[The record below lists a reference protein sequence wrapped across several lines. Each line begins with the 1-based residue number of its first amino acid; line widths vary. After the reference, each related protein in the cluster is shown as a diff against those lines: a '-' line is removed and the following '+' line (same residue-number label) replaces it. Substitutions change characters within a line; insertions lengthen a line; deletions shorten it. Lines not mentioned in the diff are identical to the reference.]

1 MPGFPKVPNASYMI
15 TGLNTDVRFG
25 DTIYH
30 VQTEDRGEANP
41 LIESLVYIG
50 GQILES
56 FRTSYND
63 YLKSGGFAEPV
74 LQKIL
79 ESQHR
84 QLVNAIKRGLLRK
97 GMGLQDYVEGEFVFR
112 FNSCRVSSAHTP
124 KSLTG
129 EELPT
134 QDISIAVPPVEAAV
148 VKGSPPV
155 KMRPKPFEPSIKNSE
170 TAKPIRVQESTSK
183 NRVELP
189 ALALDA
195 ANLEFEG
202 QQGIQINVEGAKA
215 FVAGSHVD
223 LSLSVLSRGL
233 GTKLE
238 NVQVVI
244 KVIGTAF
251 SPRLYAGKTDKHGDL
266 KISFNLP
273 NYTLGSAALIIQAH
287 TSLGADEV
295 KYLIRKK

>member
-1 MPGFPKVPNASYMI
+1 MI

-25 DTIYH
+25 GTTYH

-56 FRTSYND
+56 FRTSYHE
-63 YLKSGGFAEPV
+63 YLKSGGFAEPT

-112 FNSCRVSSAHTP
+112 FNSCRVTAAHTP
-124 KSLTG
+124 KSLTD
-129 EELPT
+129 EEPPT
-134 QDISIAVPPVEAAV
+134 QDRRIAVPAVEPVV
-148 VKGSPPV
+148 GKGSPPP
-155 KMRPKPFEPSIKNSE
+155 KMKPKPFESVIKDSE
-170 TAKPIRVQESTSK
+170 LARPTRGHESARKT
-183 NRVELP
+183 RVELP

-195 ANLEFEG
+195 ASLGVEG
-202 QQGIQINVEGAKA
+202 QQGIQINVEGAKV

-266 KISFNLP
+266 NISFNLP
-273 NYTLGSAALIIQAH
+273 NYTLGSAALIIQAQ

>member
-1 MPGFPKVPNASYMI
+1 MI

-25 DTIYH
+25 DKTYH
-30 VQTEDRGEANP
+30 VQTEDKGESNP

-50 GQILES
+50 GQILEA
-56 FRTSYND
+56 FRTSYHD
-63 YLKSGGFAEPV
+63 YLKSGGFAEPI

-84 QLVNAIKRGLLRK
+84 QLVNAIKRGILQK
-97 GMGLQDYVEGEFVFR
+97 GMGLQDYVDGEFVFR
-112 FNSCRVSSAHTP
+112 FNAYRVNATHTP
-124 KSLTG
+124 KDKD
-129 EELPT
+129 LPT
-134 QDISIAVPPVEAAV
+134 QESSLQDTQITVSKVEPVIAKTPPIPKSKSKQVETV
-148 VKGSPPV
+148 
-155 KMRPKPFEPSIKNSE
+155 IKDSE
-170 TAKPIRVQESTSK
+170 SIRVARRQESTGK
-183 NRVELP
+183 NRVEIQP
-189 ALALDA
+189 LAIDA
-195 ANLEFEG
+195 ANFSFEG
-202 QQGIQINVEGAKA
+202 EQGIEIHVEGLKV

-223 LSLSVLSRGL
+223 LSLSVQSRGL

-273 NYTLGSAALIIQAH
+273 NYTMGSAALIIQAH

>member
-1 MPGFPKVPNASYMI
+1 MI

-41 LIESLVYIG
+41 LIESLVYLG

-112 FNSCRVSSAHTP
+112 FNSCRVSSAHIP

-129 EELPT
+129 EEPPAE
-134 QDISIAVPPVEAAV
+134 DRRIAVPPAEPV
-148 VKGSPPV
+148 VGKGSPPP
-155 KMRPKPFEPSIKNSE
+155 KMKPKPLEPAIKDSE
-170 TAKPIRVQESTSK
+170 PARPIRAESASK
-183 NRVELP
+183 TRVELP

-195 ANLEFEG
+195 ANFGFEG
-202 QQGIQINVEGAKA
+202 QQGIQINVEGTKV